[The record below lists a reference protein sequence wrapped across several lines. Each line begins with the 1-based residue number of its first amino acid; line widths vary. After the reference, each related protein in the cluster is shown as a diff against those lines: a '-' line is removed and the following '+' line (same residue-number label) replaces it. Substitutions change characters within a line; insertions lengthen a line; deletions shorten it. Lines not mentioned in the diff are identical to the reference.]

1 MGGAPGQGWG
11 GRNAVGEVLEE
22 ELLEESADGSGA
34 DADED
39 VVDGDLGI
47 MFIAVRVVEAGDAA
61 GREVSE
67 DVRVVWLPVSVVAL
81 ADDDGRDGVEGA
93 IDDLPFAFVEVA
105 RVLMKKRR

>member
-1 MGGAPGQGWG
+1 M
-11 GRNAVGEVLEE
+11 GEVLEE
-22 ELLEESADGSGA
+22 ELLEESADGSRA

-39 VVDGDLGI
+39 VGDGDLSI

-67 DVRVVWLPVSVVAL
+67 DVGVVWLPVSVVAF
-81 ADDDGRDGVEGA
+81 ADDDGRDGVEGTV
-93 IDDLPFAFVEVA
+93 DDAAFAFVEVA